1 MAQQKSDN
9 KPPSSPKLLRFTGS
23 TKQSETEPGPAPL
36 PENLVNQALAVALF
50 DAGSSVKASN
60 TAQVASIASFTVPD
74 GRRALKVRA
83 EGKEDSRSGEV
94 EALSQRKKKS
104 Q

>member
-9 KPPSSPKLLRFTGS
+9 KPPLSPKLLRFTSS
-23 TKQSETEPGPAPL
+23 TKQSEAAPEPAPL
-36 PENLVNQALAVALF
+36 PENLVNQALAIALF
-50 DAGSSVKASN
+50 DAGAAVKAPT
-60 TAQVASIASFTVPD
+60 TAHITSIASFTVPD

-83 EGKEDSRSGEV
+83 EGKEESRLGDIEP
-94 EALSQRKKKS
+94 LPPGKKKS